1 MTQERPDEADGNPR
15 LSDRTA
21 GVKEKLGHTLELRF
35 ARQTGQTTAEGFIIV
50 PHRITALRLPV
61 QA

>member
-1 MTQERPDEADGNPR
+1 MGN
-15 LSDRTA
+15 D
-21 GVKEKLGHTLELRF
+21 LELGF

>member
-1 MTQERPDEADGNPR
+1 MPIRI
-15 LSDRTA
+15 S
-21 GVKEKLGHTLELRF
+21 KEKLGHTLELRF

>member
-1 MTQERPDEADGNPR
+1 M
-15 LSDRTA
+15 SDPLHAYRIS
-21 GVKEKLGHTLELRF
+21 KEKLGHTLELRF

-50 PHRITALRLPV
+50 PQGSPPRASPV